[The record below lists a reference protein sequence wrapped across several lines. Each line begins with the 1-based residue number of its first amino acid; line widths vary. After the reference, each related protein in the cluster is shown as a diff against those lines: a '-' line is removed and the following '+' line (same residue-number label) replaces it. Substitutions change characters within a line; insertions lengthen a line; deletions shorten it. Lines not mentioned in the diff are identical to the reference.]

1 MNVNRRGEFEL
12 IDSLLAP
19 LARGAAGALG
29 LADDAA
35 VLQALDGTEIVAT
48 TDALVA
54 GVHFNLDDPPDL
66 VGQKLLRVSLSDLAS
81 MGAEPDV
88 YLLTIALP
96 PDCDDSWLESFAS
109 GLAIDQKEFNVRL
122 VGGDTVSTS
131 GPLMLSVTA
140 LGRVPIGQALLR
152 SGAHEEDE
160 IWVSGSIGDSALGL
174 LAIQSA
180 LVSGKGRE
188 ERWLKER
195 YLLPRPRTSLG
206 LALRGLAS
214 SCIDISDGL
223 IADLNHVCRVSGLSA
238 SVEVERIP
246 ISDPAR
252 AVLADNPDLI
262 QSILGGGDDYELLF
276 TASPRVH
283 EAVEQASHL
292 CGYCV
297 TRIGKMSAGSGVE
310 VVDGNNE
317 QIDISKMGYT
327 HF

>member
-1 MNVNRRGEFEL
+1 
-12 IDSLLAP
+12 
-19 LARGAAGALG
+19 
-29 LADDAA
+29 
-35 VLQALDGTEIVAT
+35 
-48 TDALVA
+48 
-54 GVHFNLDDPPDL
+54 
-66 VGQKLLRVSLSDLAS
+66 
-81 MGAEPDV
+81 
-88 YLLTIALP
+88 
-96 PDCDDSWLESFAS
+96 
-109 GLAIDQKEFNVRL
+109 
-122 VGGDTVSTS
+122 
-131 GPLMLSVTA
+131 MLSVTA

-246 ISDPAR
+246 ISDPAK
-252 AVLADNPDLI
+252 AVLADNPSLI

-283 EAVEQASHL
+283 DAVQQASHL
-292 CGYCV
+292 CGYSV
-297 TRIGKMSAGSGVE
+297 TRIGEMSAGSGVE

-317 QIDISKMGYT
+317 QIDVSKMGYT

>member
-109 GLAIDQKEFNVRL
+109 GLAVDQKEFNVRL
-122 VGGDTVSTS
+122 VGGI
-131 GPLMLSVTA
+131 
-140 LGRVPIGQALLR
+140 RFQ
-152 SGAHEEDE
+152 
-160 IWVSGSIGDSALGL
+160 
-174 LAIQSA
+174 
-180 LVSGKGRE
+180 LVG
-188 ERWLKER
+188 
-195 YLLPRPRTSLG
+195 
-206 LALRGLAS
+206 
-214 SCIDISDGL
+214 
-223 IADLNHVCRVSGLSA
+223 H
-238 SVEVERIP
+238 
-246 ISDPAR
+246 
-252 AVLADNPDLI
+252 
-262 QSILGGGDDYELLF
+262 
-276 TASPRVH
+276 
-283 EAVEQASHL
+283 
-292 CGYCV
+292 
-297 TRIGKMSAGSGVE
+297 
-310 VVDGNNE
+310 
-317 QIDISKMGYT
+317 
-327 HF
+327 